1 MNTHSSGYYS
11 IDKDYNILSYND
23 TARQLYP
30 NLQPGVKCYKALMG
44 LDSPCPPCPVALG
57 IQGPKTYLDPIRH
70 IYETVDAVETV
81 HSDGSRGHALVF
93 STVAEGE
100 SLSKSIPT
108 GENSLRLL
116 GAINLLASD
125 YMSVYGV
132 NRETGKIS
140 VYRSRFTDAFADL
153 DIKDNS
159 DYKLSFDFLIQ
170 KYVHPDDR
178 SYVSRHLNYETLL
191 ERLSQEAS
199 FKFHFRFVTDTVHYY
214 YLLIARNGNADDYRD
229 FVIAVACE
237 DNDVTARKIYENQLH
252 SLLASIT
259 HAAGYFHFDLTE
271 DKILK
276 IGGTSAL
283 AYKMDADASIDHFI
297 AETSVFI
304 PVLKDRNDFIN
315 AFCRSSLMKSYE
327 DGQVEV
333 TRVSRCLYDDNITR
347 ISKYVARLLLNPSNN
362 HLEAILYGEDVTR
375 TQEAYETQVSIVQTL
390 SSNYLN
396 VYLIN
401 PREKTL
407 SVIKQEDHDVPDQ
420 DKKHKDTYPY
430 DLFLSDYIR
439 QRVHPDDRTMLEESL
454 ELGNVMADLSSTM
467 NLLI

>member
-1 MNTHSSGYYS
+1 MPTLPCSTG
-11 IDKDYNILSYND
+11 DTGTKDL
-23 TARQLYP
+23 
-30 NLQPGVKCYKALMG
+30 PGS
-44 LDSPCPPCPVALG
+44 D
-57 IQGPKTYLDPIRH
+57 H

-81 HSDGSRGHALVF
+81 QPDGSRGHALVF

-170 KYVHPDDR
+170 KYVHPDER

-199 FKFHFRFVTDTVHYY
+199 FKIHFRVVTDTVHYY

-259 HAAGYFHFDLTE
+259 HAAGYFHLDLTD

-283 AYKMDADASIDHFI
+283 AYKIDADASIDHFI
-297 AETSVFI
+297 AETAVFI

-327 DGQVEV
+327 DGQVDCLCKEIFFCKYCTV
-333 TRVSRCLYDDNITR
+333 TDSV
-347 ISKYVARLLLNPSNN
+347 
-362 HLEAILYGEDVTR
+362 
-375 TQEAYETQVSIVQTL
+375 L
-390 SSNYLN
+390 S
-396 VYLIN
+396 
-401 PREKTL
+401 
-407 SVIKQEDHDVPDQ
+407 
-420 DKKHKDTYPY
+420 
-430 DLFLSDYIR
+430 F
-439 QRVHPDDRTMLEESL
+439 
-454 ELGNVMADLSSTM
+454 
-467 NLLI
+467 